1 MPKST
6 IIACALHDYIEI
18 ACLYG
23 YQLKLEL
30 KNQQTLEGKAID
42 VVTSADKKECLL
54 LESEQQI
61 KIELTAIKELQVLT
75 PQAKFH
81 TVTFSST

>member
-1 MPKST
+1 MPKPT

-30 KNQQTLEGKAID
+30 KNQQTL
-42 VVTSADKKECLL
+42 
-54 LESEQQI
+54 
-61 KIELTAIKELQVLT
+61 
-75 PQAKFH
+75 
-81 TVTFSST
+81 